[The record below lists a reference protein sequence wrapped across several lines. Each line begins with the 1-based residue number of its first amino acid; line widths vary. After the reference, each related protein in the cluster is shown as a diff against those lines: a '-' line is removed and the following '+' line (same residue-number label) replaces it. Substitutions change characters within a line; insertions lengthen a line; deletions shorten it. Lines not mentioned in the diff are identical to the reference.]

1 MIASLSQDLRYAF
14 RQLRKNPGFA
24 AIAVLTLA
32 LGSGATTVIFT
43 VVSGVLLKPLQY
55 SHPESL
61 VTLHVQAEK
70 RGDRWGFSYPDFL
83 DCQRECRSFEGVAAW
98 TYGGGTVS
106 APGEAEYVDGRLISS
121 DLFSVLRVPLVQG
134 RSFVAADDRVGAAP
148 VAIISSRLWQ
158 RRYGA
163 NPKAV
168 GMSLTYEGKAYTV
181 VGVAPPVLQLDGDA
195 DVFTPLGQRTEP
207 RMRWRAAHFIHV
219 DARLRSGITLSEAQA
234 ELALMSARLAK
245 QYPDSNVGI
254 TLVPQPLQR
263 EIVAD
268 VRPTLWLLLS
278 AVSLVLLIACVNVAS
293 LLLTRVV
300 SRGHEF
306 ALRLALGAPSGRL
319 FRQCLIESSVLGI
332 CGGSLG
338 LLLAILGTGAF
349 LRFWPDRLP
358 RADEVHVDWRVLL
371 FAITSSILTALIFGL
386 IPALRANRSAIE
398 ETLRSRSRSIAG
410 GARRPLSGFVVSQ
423 IALALVLLSAAGV
436 MGRTLVR
443 FASLNPGID
452 IRNTL
457 AARVALSPAVLSNP
471 AQARE
476 SWQELMD
483 SMRRL
488 PAVQSV
494 ALTDIVPM
502 REGQNVLGYRAT
514 ATPPPP
520 NQEAEALASSVTP
533 DYLQVMRLPLL
544 RGRFFNDNDRLGSP
558 QVVVIDENMA
568 HHAFGGEDPVGKVL
582 WMQGLGDQPVQVV
595 GVVGHVRHWGLATD
609 DLSTVQDQCYYPLAQ
624 VPDHWVRFFS
634 SVLSVVVRT
643 NVPPLNTVDALQRQ
657 ARGATADQ
665 TLYEVRT
672 MEQLVSASLARQRFL
687 LLLFAIFAGLAL
699 LLACVGIYSVI
710 AYLTSQRVPE
720 FGVRIALGAHSSDII
735 RLVLR
740 ESLAIIL
747 VGVGIGL
754 LASFGSGRVLQRLV
768 PGAHTAQ
775 GLILA
780 VVLPALIL
788 VALFACYIPAR
799 RAGKV
804 DPAVSLRSE

>member
-1 MIASLSQDLRYAF
+1 MIAALIQDLRYTI

-24 AIAVLTLA
+24 AVAVLTLA

-43 VVSGVLLKPLQY
+43 VVSGVLLKPLAYMQ
-55 SHPESL
+55 PENL

-83 DCQRECRSFEGVAAW
+83 DCRRECRSFEGVAAW

-106 APGEAEYVDGRLISS
+106 AHGEAEYVDGRLISS
-121 DLFSVLRVPLVQG
+121 DLFSVLGVPLVKG
-134 RSFVAADDRVGAAP
+134 RSFVAAEDHVGAAP
-148 VAIISSRLWQ
+148 VAIISTRLWQ

-163 NPKAV
+163 NPNAV
-168 GMSLTYEGKAYTV
+168 GMSLSYDGKAYTV
-181 VGVAPPVLQLDGDA
+181 VGVAPPGLQLDGDA

-207 RMRWRAAHFIHV
+207 RMSWRTAHFIHV
-219 DARLRSGITLSEAQA
+219 TARLRSGVTLSQAQA
-234 ELALMSARLAK
+234 ELALMSQHLAK
-245 QYPDSNVGI
+245 QYPDSNAGI
-254 TLVPQPLQR
+254 SWVPHTLRSELVK
-263 EIVAD
+263 D

-300 SRGHEF
+300 SREHEF
-306 ALRLALGAPSGRL
+306 ALRLALGAQSRRL
-319 FRQCLIESSVLGI
+319 FIQCLSESSVLGI
-332 CGGSLG
+332 CGGLLG
-338 LLLAILGTGAF
+338 LLLAMVGTRQF
-349 LRFWPDRLP
+349 IRFWPDRLP

-371 FAITSSILTALIFGL
+371 FALTISILTGLIFGL

-398 ETLRSRSRSIAG
+398 ETLRSRSRGIAG
-410 GARRPLSGFVVSQ
+410 NARRPLSGFVVCQ

-436 MGRTLVR
+436 LGRTLLR

-452 IRNTL
+452 IHNAL
-457 AARVALSPAVLSNP
+457 AARVALSPTVLSNP
-471 AQARE
+471 AEARAA
-476 SWQELMD
+476 WKELMER
-483 SMRRL
+483 MQHA
-488 PAVQSV
+488 PGVESV

-502 REGQNVLGYRAT
+502 REGENVLGYRAT
-514 ATPPPP
+514 ATPSPPD
-520 NQEAEALASSVTP
+520 QEAEALASAVTP

-544 RGRFFNDNDRLGSP
+544 RGRFVDENDRLGNS

-568 HHAFGGEDPVGKVL
+568 RHAFGGEDAVGRLL
-582 WMQGLGDQPVQVV
+582 WIPGMGNKPVQVI
-595 GVVGHVRHWGLATD
+595 GVVGHVRHWGLAGD
-609 DLSTVQDQCYYPLAQ
+609 DLSSVHDQCYYPLAQ
-624 VPDHWVRFFS
+624 VPDHLVRFFS
-634 SVLSVVVRT
+634 SVLSIVVRT
-643 NVPPLNTVDALQRQ
+643 KVSPLNTVDALQRQ
-657 ARGATADQ
+657 ARGGTGDQ

-687 LLLFAIFAGLAL
+687 LLLFGIFAGLAL
-699 LLACVGIYSVI
+699 LLACIGIYSVI

-720 FGVRIALGAHSSDII
+720 FGVRVALGAHSSDIV

-747 VGVGIGL
+747 TGIGIGL
-754 LASFGSGRVLQRLV
+754 LASIGTGRVLERLV
-768 PGAHTAQ
+768 PGVQTAQ

-780 VVLPALIL
+780 IVLPALIL

-799 RAGKV
+799 RAAKV
-804 DPAVSLRSE
+804 DPMVALRWE